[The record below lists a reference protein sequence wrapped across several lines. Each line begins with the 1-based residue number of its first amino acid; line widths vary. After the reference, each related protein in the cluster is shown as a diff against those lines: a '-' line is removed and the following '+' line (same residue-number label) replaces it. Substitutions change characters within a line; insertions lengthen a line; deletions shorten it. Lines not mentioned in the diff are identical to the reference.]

1 MTSAIMW
8 LFNQIMFYLNGDDL
22 KYTLSKNLSGYMD
35 DAYKLVVDLQE
46 LVVIPL
52 ALSILAIF
60 ILLEFQKISLK
71 VEGAGGAPMLGFEMI
86 IKSFIKFAI
95 CYVVILKIQVLLDGI
110 IVITSNLT
118 YKILQVG
125 DEKTVANVAAR
136 VEQAVNDLDF
146 WSQIA
151 VLLIMFILFLVSLVV
166 RTLIQVTIYLRFMEL
181 YIFSAMAPIPM
192 GALPSQEFSA
202 MTKGFFKNFAATGLQ
217 STFIALVLV
226 TYPMLFM
233 RIMEDV
239 GTHMFG
245 IILGLTIYMIGILLA
260 INKTKGWAKTL
271 ISAS

>member
-8 LFNQIMFYLNGDDL
+8 LLNQIMFYLNGDDL
-22 KYTLSKNLSGYMD
+22 KYTLSKNLSGYMY

-52 ALSILAIF
+52 SLSILAIF